1 MAKRP
6 STKKR
11 SRRKNP
17 GRDRP
22 HRDASGHM
30 DRNGEGAA
38 QVTKTVQQ
46 AITNMVQMSS
56 TVIEEQI
63 RAGQA
68 AAARMRD
75 GIVNSRQLNTDVNL
89 VIDNLVATTKDVG
102 ATWLD
107 LLSIMARSFNAPSS
121 GPGAPGNPA
130 GGGASQPRTS
140 TQTGK
145 SGGAVTIS
153 SITPVDAA
161 LSAVP
166 AEIVVS
172 GRGVKKVV
180 LDLRPHAAGFVP
192 IVRELLASGHGQ
204 RGLPG
209 VKFRLTAQKKLVLM
223 VNAPRGQAAGTY
235 TGVIVDHSTNHPG
248 GTVSVTIG

>member
-1 MAKRP
+1 MAKKP

-17 GRDRP
+17 GRNGPR
-22 HRDASGHM
+22 RSASEHM
-30 DRNGEGAA
+30 DRNGDGAA
-38 QVTKTVQQ
+38 QVSKTVQQ

-107 LLSIMARSFNAPSS
+107 LLSIMARSIQSPGPA
-121 GPGAPGNPA
+121 GPGAPAHTGT
-130 GGGASQPRTS
+130 SQPRTS
-140 TQTGK
+140 TQTGT
-145 SGGAVTIS
+145 SGGAATIS
-153 SITPVDAA
+153 NITPAGAA
-161 LSAVP
+161 ISAAP
-166 AEIVVS
+166 PEIVVT

-192 IVRELLASGHGQ
+192 IVRELLASGQ
-204 RGLPG
+204 NRGLSG
-209 VKFRLTAQKKLVLM
+209 IKFRLSAQKKLVLM
-223 VNAPRGQAAGTY
+223 VNVPRGQAAGTY
-235 TGVIVDHSTNHPG
+235 TGVIVDHGTNHPG

>member
-6 STKKR
+6 STKQR

-17 GRDRP
+17 RR
-22 HRDASGHM
+22 SGPRRGAFAHM
-30 DRNGEGAA
+30 DNGDGAA
-38 QVTKTVQQ
+38 QVSKTVQQ

-75 GIVNSRQLNTDVNL
+75 GLANSRQLNTDVNL
-89 VIDNLVATTKDVG
+89 VIDNLVTTTRDVG

-107 LLSIMARSFNAPSS
+107 LLSIMARSINAQSPN
-121 GPGAPGNPA
+121 PPA
-130 GGGASQPRTS
+130 GGSPPRPGTAQPKTIVRTGTSAGAATTS
-140 TQTGK
+140 N
-145 SGGAVTIS
+145 
-153 SITPVDAA
+153 ITPADATM
-161 LSAVP
+161 P
-166 AEIVVS
+166 AAAPEIVVT
-172 GRGVKKVV
+172 GKGAKKVV

-192 IVRELLASGHGQ
+192 IVRDLLASGQKG
-204 RGLPG
+204 RLSG
-209 VKFRLTAQKKLVLM
+209 VKFTLTAQKKLVLK
-223 VNAPRGQAAGTY
+223 VNVPRGQAPGTY
-235 TGVIVDHSTNHPG
+235 TGVIVDHKTNHPG

>member
-1 MAKRP
+1 MAKKP
-6 STKKR
+6 SSKKR

-17 GRDRP
+17 GRNGPR
-22 HRDASGHM
+22 RGAFEHM
-30 DRNGEGAA
+30 DRNGAGAA
-38 QVTKTVQQ
+38 QVSKTVQQ

-75 GIVNSRQLNTDVNL
+75 GIANSRQLNTDVNL
-89 VIDNLVATTKDVG
+89 VIDKLVATTKDVG

-107 LLSIMARSFNAPSS
+107 LLSIMARSIQS
-121 GPGAPGNPA
+121 PGAPGAPA
-130 GGGASQPRTS
+130 GTGTSQPRTS
-140 TQTGK
+140 TQTGI
-145 SGGAVTIS
+145 SGGAATIS
-153 SITPVDAA
+153 NITPAGAA
-161 LSAVP
+161 ISAAP
-166 AEIVVS
+166 PEIVVT

-192 IVRELLASGHGQ
+192 IVRELLASGQ
-204 RGLPG
+204 NRGLSG
-209 VKFRLTAQKKLVLM
+209 IKFRLTAQKKLVLM
-223 VNAPRGQAAGTY
+223 VNVPRGQAAGTY
-235 TGVIVDHSTNHPG
+235 TGVIVDHGTNHPG